1 MTPDDAK
8 PEQFEEV
15 LTSVAESIGSTLGNI
30 AAKANAA
37 KEALTPSPATQRK
50 VVAGAK
56 EARRNAE
63 AITRKVAKKVSAG
76 AKKVSASAK
85 RIASRAKKAKKAATK
100 TAKKAKKATRK
111 TVKKAKR
118 RLGK

>member
-1 MTPDDAK
+1 MTSDTTK

-50 VVAGAK
+50 VVKRAK
-56 EARRNAE
+56 AVERRAKT
-63 AITRKVAKKVSAG
+63 ITRKVAKKVSKG
-76 AKKVSASAK
+76 AKKVAAGAK
-85 RIASRAKKAKKAATK
+85 RVEKAAAGKRAKKAKKV
-100 TAKKAKKATRK
+100 TRK
-111 TVKKAKR
+111 AVKKAKR
-118 RLGK
+118 R

>member
-1 MTPDDAK
+1 MTSDTTK

-50 VVAGAK
+50 VVKRAK
-56 EARRNAE
+56 AVERRAK
-63 AITRKVAKKVSAG
+63 AITRKVAKKVSNG
-76 AKKVSASAK
+76 AKKVAAGAK
-85 RIASRAKKAKKAATK
+85 RVEKAAGK
-100 TAKKAKKATRK
+100 SAKKAKKATRK

-118 RLGK
+118 R

>member
-1 MTPDDAK
+1 MTSDTTK

-15 LTSVAESIGSTLGNI
+15 LTSVAESIGSTLGNL

-56 EARRNAE
+56 AARRNAQ

-85 RIASRAKKAKKAATK
+85 KIAASAKKAKKAATK
-100 TAKKAKKATRK
+100 TAKKAKKVTRK